1 MQLAGDWMFGPTGI
15 ETKQL
20 PCNDY
25 AQTAGAM
32 RTTAAGVNHA
42 QPDDPAKAAA
52 AIVHIA
58 GVADPP
64 LRIQLGRDS
73 HAAIANKLAFVAGE
87 QKIWHDL
94 SVSTDHD
101 EITPVRITGFS
112 KFFATSTGSAMRWT
126 TTCLV
131 RFSCTTAIFSR
142 VRSDLGKLT
151 VGWCLSGR

>member
-1 MQLAGDWMFGPTGI
+1 MRLSGDWVFGPTGI

-25 AQTAGAM
+25 DQTAGAM

-42 QPDDPAKAAA
+42 QPGDPAKPAA

-64 LRIQLGRDS
+64 LRIQLGRDPY
-73 HAAIANKLAFVAGE
+73 AAIANKLAFVAGE
-87 QKIWHDL
+87 QKMWHDL

-101 EITPVRITGFS
+101 EITPV
-112 KFFATSTGSAMRWT
+112 
-126 TTCLV
+126 
-131 RFSCTTAIFSR
+131 
-142 VRSDLGKLT
+142 
-151 VGWCLSGR
+151 